1 LNIGWKFDREAQ
13 GNDNR
18 AVKRNGEVVMVLRFA
33 AWRILF
39 SLLVFMSLAACTV
52 APIRKES
59 ITVRNTAGLSL
70 PAKAQLA
77 VYMSPEDLRKQ
88 YILRHLFSEFRFE
101 EGMTIQ
107 RAAIKVLS
115 RVFAQV
121 LPAGELQNP
130 NFTAKVNGSTH
141 IDQVWGNYTAEA
153 SLTLYNASNDLIGR
167 FSGKGRQMS
176 ALVNDTNALQNAY
189 IKAFLQVTD
198 AMLASESVVSELRH
212 GFPPHYPLDS
222 KGITKTPAVPSSP
235 EKKPKGFETKK
246 E

>member
-1 LNIGWKFDREAQ
+1 LNIGWKFDRRAQ
-13 GNDNR
+13 AKDGR
-18 AVKRNGEVVMVLRFA
+18 AVERSGEVVMALRFA
-33 AWRILF
+33 GWRILF
-39 SLLVFMSLAACTV
+39 WLLLFLSLAACSV

-59 ITVRNTAGLSL
+59 ITVQNTAGLSL
-70 PAKAQLA
+70 PAPAQLA

-88 YILRHLFSEFRFE
+88 YILRHLFSEFSFE

-130 NFTAKVNGSTH
+130 HLIAKVSGSTH
-141 IDQVWGNYTAEA
+141 IDRVWGNYNAEA
-153 SLTLYNASNDLIGR
+153 NLTLYNASNNLIGR
-167 FSGKGRQMS
+167 FTGKGRHMS
-176 ALVNDTNALQNAY
+176 ALVNDTNALENAY

-198 AMLASESVVSELRH
+198 AMLRSDSVVSELRH
-212 GFPPHYPLDS
+212 GFPHKYPLDS
-222 KGITKTPAVPSSP
+222 QGATKIPVAPSSP
-235 EKKPKGFETKK
+235 GEEPKGFETKK